1 MRQRFVLDPDR
12 TKPRPERPARVKRI
26 LLVLALAL
34 TGAAGIHSLYT
45 QDNAAADGSR
55 IGDQP
60 NAAPQALAQVLPDA
74 AADPVAMMITSGN
87 SLHAPTADA
96 GQAPGASIP
105 AQSGA
110 VPPAQSRIAET
121 PEPAPSEQASGNGAE
136 KSHSPK
142 HKVARHRS
150 NREAGASAAYPYRDF
165 RAWAWNS
172 QRPSPSP
179 FFHF

>member
-1 MRQRFVLDPDR
+1 MRQRFTLDPDR
-12 TKPRPERPARVKRI
+12 TKPRPEPPERVKRI

-74 AADPVAMMITSGN
+74 AADPVAMVPSGN

-96 GQAPGASIP
+96 GQATGGSIP
-105 AQSGA
+105 AQSSA
-110 VPPAQSRIAET
+110 VPPAQSRIAENQ
-121 PEPAPSEQASGNGAE
+121 EPTPSEQASGNGAE

-150 NREAGASAAYPYRDF
+150 NRESGASAAYQYRE